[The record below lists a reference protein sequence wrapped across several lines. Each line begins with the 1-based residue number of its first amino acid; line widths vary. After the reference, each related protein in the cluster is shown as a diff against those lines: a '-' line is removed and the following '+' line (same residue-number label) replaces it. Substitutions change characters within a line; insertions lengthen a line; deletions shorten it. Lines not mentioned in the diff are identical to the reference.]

1 MGSTMLQIVV
11 GLMLLGIIGQIVV
24 IWWLIGVL

>member
-11 GLMLLGIIGQIVV
+11 GLLLLGMIGQIVV